1 MKKLTLAEQRVFD
14 CIVKSINENGYAPS
28 IRDIKAQLGYKS
40 TSTVH
45 LYLSRLEKFGYIF
58 KENGKSRAI
67 TLGSAY
73 LPCDGRVPVIKR
85 LAEDGVTCSFE
96 DTDEYINFVPE
107 KKYFSE
113 KLFAIKVSDESMVGA
128 GIMVGDYVVSTRC
141 DSAEVGEIV
150 VAIINGEI
158 SVKRLVKKDGQEL
171 FLSENGEREPAR
183 PDNITT
189 IGRVISV
196 VRYY

>member
-40 TSTVH
+40 TSTVQ

-67 TLGSAY
+67 TLGNAY
-73 LPCDGRVPVIKR
+73 LPCDGRVPVINK
-85 LAEDGVTCSFE
+85 LAEDGSTDFLEGNE
-96 DTDEYINFVPE
+96 DYINFIPE
-107 KKYFSE
+107 KKYLSQ
-113 KLFAIKVSDESMVGA
+113 KLFAIRVSDDSMA
-128 GIMVGDYVVSTRC
+128 GTGIISGDYVVSIRC
-141 DSAEVGEIV
+141 DSVQNGELA
-150 VAIINGEI
+150 VAMINGAAT
-158 SVKRLVKKDGQEL
+158 VRKFLKKDGQDL
-171 FLSENGEREPAR
+171 LLSENGSSNPVNSDNAR
-183 PDNITT
+183 I
-189 IGRVISV
+189 IGKAISV